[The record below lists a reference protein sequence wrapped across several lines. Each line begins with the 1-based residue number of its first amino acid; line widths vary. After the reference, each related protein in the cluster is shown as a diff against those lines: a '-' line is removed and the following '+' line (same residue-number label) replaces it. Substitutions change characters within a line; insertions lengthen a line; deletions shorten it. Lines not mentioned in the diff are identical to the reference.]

1 MSPPSNGAP
10 GQPSVGHDRTNLLLP
25 ITVAFVLLP
34 LAVVTLRG
42 VFTGFGWVST
52 LYLMVGGLP
61 HAVCGA
67 LVALPLWRLPRVNP
81 EHEPTPG
88 ILLGRRLRRLLIGCW
103 ALGVL
108 AFLVH
113 PDYTDNAAD
122 DASFHP
128 TALLADLLG
137 TSDELLAYALTPP
150 LLLGSAACGIAAMV
164 HCRRR
169 TAAEAGGPEKA
180 G

>member
-1 MSPPSNGAP
+1 MSAADGAH

-34 LAVVTLRG
+34 LAVVLLRA
-42 VFTGFGWVST
+42 VFVGFGWISG
-52 LYLMVGGLP
+52 LYLAVLGLP
-61 HAVCGA
+61 HALCGA
-67 LVALPLWRLPRVNP
+67 LVVRPLWQLPRVNP

-88 ILLGRRLRRLLIGCW
+88 ILLGRPLRRLLIGCW
-103 ALGVL
+103 SLGVL
-108 AFLVH
+108 AFLVL
-113 PDYTDNAAD
+113 PDYTDAAGD
-122 DASFHP
+122 DASFRP

-137 TSDELLAYALTPP
+137 TSDELLAYGLTVL

-169 TAAEAGGPEKA
+169 RPPLG
-180 G
+180 